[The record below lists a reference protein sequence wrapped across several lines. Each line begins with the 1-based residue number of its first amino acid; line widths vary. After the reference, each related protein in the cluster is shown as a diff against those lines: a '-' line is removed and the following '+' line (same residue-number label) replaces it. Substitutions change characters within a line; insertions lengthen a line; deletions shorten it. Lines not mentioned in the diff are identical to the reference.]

1 MVVSLLIALIYKNKL
16 ALWANNKPTYF
27 YNKKSV
33 HMSFNSRDGLSKKE
47 KKKDYGNSSFQ

>member
-27 YNKKSV
+27 YNKKRIKRNTKPTLV
-33 HMSFNSRDGLSKKE
+33 IALEGQLKLALS
-47 KKKDYGNSSFQ
+47 